1 MSDKP
6 YTPRAFFSGF
16 DDALPRVLLSP
27 QKYIQGPGLL
37 DRLGDHLALL
47 SVRRAAV
54 LGSERCLANEGKKA
68 IESMKRAEIDVVI
81 AQFHGECSVLEIEA
95 QVRALQSSQ
104 IDYLIA
110 LGGGKTVDAGKC
122 IAHRLNVPS
131 VVAPTLASN
140 DAPCSALSVVYTP
153 EGVQESV
160 EYFARSPSLVIVD
173 TNVVTEADERYLVAG
188 MGDAIATWYEAR
200 ICESN
205 PKAITPAGARPSLAA
220 YAISEICAQTIYEV
234 GEAAAESVAVNKN
247 DDNVEKVVEANTLL
261 SGIGFESGGLA
272 MAHPLAL
279 AYTRIDRVHENY
291 LHGEIVA
298 ISTMA
303 QLALE
308 KSDDLDKAARFFSR
322 VGLPIHL
329 GQLSMSPENSDE
341 LKILAEVTMTNP
353 NAHHM
358 PIKLTHEII
367 IQAILDAHEFGLTIT
382 DEFGDEAYRR
392 LHN

>member
-27 QKYIQGPGLL
+27 QKYVQGPAYFL

-47 SVRRAAV
+47 SVRRAAA

-95 QVRALQSSQ
+95 QAESSPIFSDRLPDSTGWRQ
-104 IDYLIA
+104 
-110 LGGGKTVDAGKC
+110 TVDAGG

-200 ICESN
+200 ISQSN

-261 SGIGFESGGLA
+261 SGIGLESGGLA
-272 MAHPLAL
+272 MVHPLAL

-308 KSDDLDKAARFFSR
+308 KSDDLDKAAVFFSPAWDYLYIWDNFPCHR
-322 VGLPIHL
+322 RTRK
-329 GQLSMSPENSDE
+329 N
-341 LKILAEVTMTNP
+341 LKSWL
-353 NAHHM
+353 
-358 PIKLTHEII
+358 K
-367 IQAILDAHEFGLTIT
+367 
-382 DEFGDEAYRR
+382 
-392 LHN
+392 